1 MNILIIG
8 QTSLHWGR
16 MEYGNIGNYYIIE
29 PLIRQLHRVFEHAK
43 IYTTLQ
49 MSDEFCQ
56 KERIARVPLDL
67 YYSWDDEHFID
78 KCIYEYGIAEIFDK
92 TGILKEY
99 TPFIKEVLKADLVI
113 DFSGDIWS
121 DNADFVG
128 PDRFLIGLLKN
139 RVAQLLGK
147 KTVMLSGSPSPFNNH
162 NHQLTKEVFESFNL
176 VTNREQIST
185 QLLEEYGFNINHVK
199 SFACPAFIFEPFSN
213 DKINNL
219 IKKYSLDSKV
229 FKTGFILCG
238 WNLEK
243 GPYDRIDIHD
253 SELMSFVELIE
264 DHSMK
269 RNSTIYLISHSNGFD
284 LPPDFRLKHGRD
296 FPFAKQVYRIL
307 KSRNVAN
314 TEKICLVSD
323 VMAPKEIKAFIGNLD
338 MLISGRIHG
347 AVAGLSQSVPTVIL
361 DYGHEPKAHKL
372 KGFAEIAGVEEYV
385 ADPTNK
391 NDMFNKV
398 ENCYASITLIRSHL
412 DKRMKIIKQM
422 VNESFDILK
431 DVIGS

>member
-1 MNILIIG
+1 M
-8 QTSLHWGR
+8 
-16 MEYGNIGNYYIIE
+16 
-29 PLIRQLHRVFEHAK
+29 
-43 IYTTLQ
+43 
-49 MSDEFCQ
+49 
-56 KERIARVPLDL
+56 
-67 YYSWDDEHFID
+67 
-78 KCIYEYGIAEIFDK
+78 
-92 TGILKEY
+92 
-99 TPFIKEVLKADLVI
+99 
-113 DFSGDIWS
+113 
-121 DNADFVG
+121 
-128 PDRFLIGLLKN
+128 
-139 RVAQLLGK
+139 
-147 KTVMLSGSPSPFNNH
+147 
-162 NHQLTKEVFESFNL
+162 
-176 VTNREQIST
+176 
-185 QLLEEYGFNINHVK
+185 
-199 SFACPAFIFEPFSN
+199 
-213 DKINNL
+213 
-219 IKKYSLDSKV
+219 
-229 FKTGFILCG
+229 
-238 WNLEK
+238 EK
-243 GPYDRIDIHD
+243 GPYDRIDIDD